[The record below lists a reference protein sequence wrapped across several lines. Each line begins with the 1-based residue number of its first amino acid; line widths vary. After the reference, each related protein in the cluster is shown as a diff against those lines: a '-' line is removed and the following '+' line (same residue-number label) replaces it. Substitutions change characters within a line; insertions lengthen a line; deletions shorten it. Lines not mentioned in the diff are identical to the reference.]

1 MSEVFIR
8 VNPKTHIV
16 EYHHICPFDPVH
28 GLGKTKTELLKEGI
42 FVEEYPE
49 PVMIQGKRA
58 SPYYNQKEN
67 KVFYQYAN
75 VPLSDSERIGLL
87 EDALNE
93 ILLGGMLN
101 GNQ

>member
-1 MSEVFIR
+1 MILLFLYLSIFTLYFITLTVMS
-8 VNPKTHIV
+8 
-16 EYHHICPFDPVH
+16 
-28 GLGKTKTELLKEGI
+28 LK
-42 FVEEYPE
+42 PE
-49 PVMIQGKRA
+49 KKVRDT
-58 SPYYNQKEN
+58 YNQKEN